1 MRLGHCRNHGCN
13 RLNCVLCKHNPNK
26 RCRGNF
32 AHKYWVGDRL
42 LAKCEGEIQ
51 VELINI
57 DTQQTVSTDL
67 EEACIEVWHYEIWEY
82 C

>member
-1 MRLGHCRNHGCN
+1 M
-13 RLNCVLCKHNPNK
+13 LCKHNPNK

-42 LAKCEGEIQ
+42 LAKCDGEIQ

-57 DTQQTVSTDL
+57 DTQQTVSAGLQD
-67 EEACIEVWHYEIWEY
+67 ACIEVRRTRVFPTSVWLMYKLCNVKEM
-82 C
+82 